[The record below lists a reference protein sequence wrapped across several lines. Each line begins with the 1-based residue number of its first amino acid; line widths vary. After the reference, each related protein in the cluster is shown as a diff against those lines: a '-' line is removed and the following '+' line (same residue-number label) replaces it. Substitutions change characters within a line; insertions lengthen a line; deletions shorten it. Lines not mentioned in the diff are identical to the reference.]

1 MACLKYIKIDNIDI
15 EFPILPASLVGG
27 CSISKPNLHVQRVEA
42 TSNKSQGGSQIGTG
56 EFCHRFSVKV
66 SLSNNPISKELKE
79 TFLILKQELQTG
91 TLTTNTH
98 ACSCKKAYPASGFG
112 LI

>member
-1 MACLKYIKIDNIDI
+1 MTFIFLFC
-15 EFPILPASLVGG
+15 ETGG
-27 CSISKPNLHVQRVEA
+27 YSISKPNLHVQRVEA

-79 TFLILKQELQTG
+79 TFLILEQELKTD
-91 TLTTNTH
+91 TLTTIPMLEAATQTQ
-98 ACSCKKAYPASGFG
+98 
-112 LI
+112 LIQRPVLV